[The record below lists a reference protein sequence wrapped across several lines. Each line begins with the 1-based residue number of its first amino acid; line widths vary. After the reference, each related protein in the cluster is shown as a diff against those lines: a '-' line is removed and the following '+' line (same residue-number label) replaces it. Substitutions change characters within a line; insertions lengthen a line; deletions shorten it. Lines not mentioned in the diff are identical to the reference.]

1 MITWLPVIAGKIA
14 WTWRVNPMLGRII
27 ESCLWVL
34 SRLPRGASQ
43 FLGRLIGRLNWLF
56 KTRSYQVTHANLSL
70 CFPDMEKGER
80 EYLEQQSLMNTG
92 QTLMEIPA
100 AWLASPEQLGQW
112 INRIS
117 GEHLLDTAIA
127 EGKGVIILLPHIGNW
142 ELFNLYYSARG
153 KMTALYQPPRK
164 AYLREMMKR
173 IRHRFGNELVAT
185 NARGITRLYRRL
197 EEGGTV
203 IVLPDQVPASGIY
216 VPFFGVDALSDK
228 LISRLVQKTG
238 ARVVAATVTRLENGQ
253 FEVGI
258 KAADDTIYSDDI
270 VTSVRA
276 VNKTVEDC
284 VREIPAQYQWE
295 YKRFRERPAGQKKVY
310 RFNKPEAF
318 H

>member
-1 MITWLPVIAGKIA
+1 
-14 WTWRVNPMLGRII
+14 
-27 ESCLWVL
+27 
-34 SRLPRGASQ
+34 
-43 FLGRLIGRLNWLF
+43 
-56 KTRSYQVTHANLSL
+56 
-70 CFPDMEKGER
+70 
-80 EYLEQQSLMNTG
+80 
-92 QTLMEIPA
+92 
-100 AWLASPEQLGQW
+100 
-112 INRIS
+112 
-117 GEHLLDTAIA
+117 
-127 EGKGVIILLPHIGNW
+127 
-142 ELFNLYYSARG
+142 
-153 KMTALYQPPRK
+153 
-164 AYLREMMKR
+164 MMKR

-185 NARGITRLYRRL
+185 NVKGVTRLYRTL

-203 IVLPDQVPASGIY
+203 IILPDQVPSSGIY

-238 ARVVAATVTRLENGQ
+238 ARVVAASVTRLENGQ

-258 KAADDTIYSDDI
+258 KTADDNIYSDDI

-295 YKRFRERPAGQKKVY
+295 YKRFRERPAGQKKIY

>member
-1 MITWLPVIAGKIA
+1 
-14 WTWRVNPMLGRII
+14 MLGRIV
-27 ESCLWVL
+27 ELCLWIL
-34 SRLPRGASQ
+34 SRLPRRLSQ
-43 FLGRLIGRLNWLF
+43 FLGRSIGRLNWIF
-56 KTRSYQVTHANLSL
+56 KTRSYHVTHANLCL
-70 CFPDMEKGER
+70 CFPDMEEDER
-80 EYLEQQSLMNTG
+80 AYLEQQSLMSTG
-92 QTLMEIPA
+92 QTLMETPA
-100 AWLASPEQLGQW
+100 AWLASRAQLSRW
-112 INRIS
+112 ISRAS
-117 GEHLLDTAIA
+117 GEHLLDAAIA
-127 EGKGVIILLPHIGNW
+127 EGKGVIVLLPHIGNW

-164 AYLREMMKR
+164 IVLQEMMKR

-185 NARGITRLYRRL
+185 NVKGVTRLYRTL

-203 IVLPDQVPASGIY
+203 IILPDQVPSSGIY

-238 ARVVAATVTRLENGQ
+238 ARVVAASVSRLENGQ

-258 KAADDTIYSDDI
+258 KTADDNIYSADI

-295 YKRFRERPAGQKKVY
+295 YKRFRERPTGQKKIY